1 MTGRTG
7 VDGVEWKGKIW
18 RTSRNKT
25 PVWNG
30 CFPDVQLQPL
40 KGARLECSS
49 IPEDEPW
56 RRVVPDIDG
65 LWASGCQLNRRETI
79 LVVRLRLGIT
89 GCAMDMQRRFARRLR
104 RARSTS
110 SRRM

>member
-1 MTGRTG
+1 MTGRTRVG
-7 VDGVEWKGKIW
+7 KVEWRGKIW
-18 RTSRNKT
+18 KASRIRT

-40 KGARLECSS
+40 KEARLECSS

-56 RRVVPDIDG
+56 RRVVPDVDG
-65 LWASGCQLNRRETI
+65 LWASGCRLNRRETI
-79 LVVRLRLGIT
+79 LVVRLRLGIV
-89 GCAMDMQRRFARRLR
+89 GCAMDMQRKFARRLR
-104 RARSTS
+104 RACSTS